1 MSSLKIEDLRFSS
14 SSMDDF
20 LSSKSYPEPR
30 LASSGG
36 KIRVSSLRQIEG
48 AGFSFVSNDKLV
60 RLSQNDFWKLGE
72 DEDGS
77 YIERLVSDD
86 NGPVKG

>member
-20 LSSKSYPEPR
+20 LSPKSDPGPR
-30 LASSGG
+30 LASSG
-36 KIRVSSLRQIEG
+36 KIRVSSLHQIEG